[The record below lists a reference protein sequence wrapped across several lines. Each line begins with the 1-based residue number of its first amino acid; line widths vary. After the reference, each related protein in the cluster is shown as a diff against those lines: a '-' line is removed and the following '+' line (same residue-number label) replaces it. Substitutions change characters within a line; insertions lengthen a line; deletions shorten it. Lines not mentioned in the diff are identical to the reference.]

1 MITANIFAGG
11 NSEKYKW
18 IRGLIGVRGTKE
30 VIERDTILEKDA
42 LVKKEDTQEKKV
54 VSWLRGLPKD
64 PTDLSDI
71 LSDITYD
78 TGAEHLASEI
88 EEELPTRNKKGGGLN
103 PPATVLASPS
113 ASKDLAGHAAGF
125 ADFEATPEI
134 SSALGGMLC
143 CKYSNHL
150 ITFLFIR
157 YIH

>member
-1 MITANIFAGG
+1 MNGRPATTQTFH
-11 NSEKYKW
+11 
-18 IRGLIGVRGTKE
+18 KE
-30 VIERDTILEKDA
+30 I
-42 LVKKEDTQEKKV
+42 
-54 VSWLRGLPKD
+54 S
-64 PTDLSDI
+64 
-71 LSDITYD
+71 
-78 TGAEHLASEI
+78 I
-88 EEELPTRNKKGGGLN
+88 EEKSLSAKLLPTTNKKGGGVN

-150 ITFLFIR
+150 ITCLFIR